1 MARIPLLEKDQAD
14 PIMQELYERTEKGG
28 FPVLNLF
35 KAVAHSPKMGRDF
48 LRLGTAILTK
58 GDLDPILRELAILRI
73 GYVNKAHYE
82 FTQHVRIGKKVGVSD
97 EQIQAVKDWKN
108 AAIFTEEEKAV
119 LDYTDDVN
127 LNIRASEEKF
137 QKIKDLFGDR
147 IAVELTLTI
156 AYYGAVSRIL
166 ESLAIELEPGVK
178 RED

>member
-14 PIMQELYERTEKGG
+14 PIMQEIYEKSEKAG

-35 KAVAHSPKMGRDF
+35 KAIAHSPRMGRDF

-58 GDLDPILRELAILRI
+58 GELSPILRELAILRI

-82 FTQHVRIGKKVGVSD
+82 WTQHVRIGKAIGLSHEK
-97 EQIQAVKDWKN
+97 IQAVKDWG
-108 AAIFTEEEKAV
+108 ASDVLDDTEKAV
-119 LDYTDDVN
+119 LAYTDEVN
-127 LNIRASEEKF
+127 SNVRASGKIFEKV
-137 QKIKDLFGDR
+137 QGLLGDR
-147 IAVELTLTI
+147 QIMELTVTI

-166 ESLAIELEPGVK
+166 ESLDVELEPGTK

>member
-14 PIMQELYERTEKGG
+14 PIMQDLYERTEKGG

-58 GDLDPILRELAILRI
+58 GDLSPILRELAILRI
-73 GYVNKAHYE
+73 GHVNKAHYE
-82 FTQHVRIGKKVGVSD
+82 FTQHVRIGRKIGLTN

-108 AAIFTEEEKAV
+108 SSILNDEEKAV
-119 LDYTDDVN
+119 LAYTDDVN
-127 LNIRASEEKF
+127 LHIKASDEAF
-137 QKIKDLFGDR
+137 HKIVNLFGHR

-178 RED
+178 REE